1 MVLGIDWLEW
11 VGYLSSVLV
20 AISLTMRSIARLR
33 WYNLVGAAIFSAY
46 GFMIGSLPVGLLNL
60 FIVGANLYYLKG
72 IYARKESISVMRTR
86 IDDPYLQ
93 YYIEFYRD
101 DIVKYFPGFDEHIT
115 DLKSTQSEWI
125 LLLLRDAQLAG
136 ILMGK
141 RNGATLKILVD
152 YVTVPYRDL
161 KTGEYVYRHFDLF
174 RNEGIELLVQE
185 TSQKP
190 QQRFLKKMGFTEHP
204 AERFELLLTKIQE

>member
-60 FIVGANLYYLKG
+60 FIVAANLYYLKG

-101 DIVKYFPGFDEHIT
+101 DIVKYFPALNEHMT

>member
-60 FIVGANLYYLKG
+60 FIVAANLYYLKG

-101 DIVKYFPGFDEHIT
+101 DIVKYFPELNEHIT

>member
-60 FIVGANLYYLKG
+60 FIVAANLYYLKG